1 MRSFV
6 EKRRTAF
13 FIEKSDIFLKKS
25 LDISSASRYN
35 NTRRQGHG
43 PRRKEYAD
51 VAELADALDSGSSS
65 LKRVWVQI
73 PSSAPKSSNVCSGIF
88 CFVDLLGMTS
98 IVPRTAGADSI
109 SARGA
114 LPLLQTF
121 QADDK
126 HRPLR
131 RCRRSAL
138 RIYKMSAVQI
148 HLSRPQKHFLRN
160 FSRVIPSKSACFCR
174 RYSCTP
180 LAICTGCAIMWIVT
194 RAACAGGCKRR
205 AQPAKRARLL

>member
-13 FIEKSDIFLKKS
+13 FAEKSSIFLKKS

-43 PRRKEYAD
+43 LRRKEYAD

-88 CFVDLLGMTS
+88 CFSDLFGMTS
-98 IVPRTAGADSI
+98 IVPRG
-109 SARGA
+109 
-114 LPLLQTF
+114 
-121 QADDK
+121 
-126 HRPLR
+126 
-131 RCRRSAL
+131 
-138 RIYKMSAVQI
+138 
-148 HLSRPQKHFLRN
+148 
-160 FSRVIPSKSACFCR
+160 
-174 RYSCTP
+174 
-180 LAICTGCAIMWIVT
+180 
-194 RAACAGGCKRR
+194 AGGSRFSAIDTATAPVLHWNRGCTILHPLYAMKSGRGL
-205 AQPAKRARLL
+205 PSFSHW